1 MSARRSGKVSKLARI
16 AIHEYKRN
24 AFKPSF
30 LLTLLS
36 VPLIIALNVGVGFYL
51 ESSDRDD
58 TPVGY
63 VDAAG
68 LFADPVPV
76 PVSGSREPL
85 EFLPFE
91 SEEDARAALDSG
103 RIQAFLAV
111 PPDYGQTRDMTL
123 YYSEEPGGSTV
134 GQLYDFVQA
143 NLLADRPANIARRAV
158 LIGEGVTVR
167 SLDGRREV
175 PSGGPSFQLIMSM
188 LIGFAFIFLLL
199 MNAGYLMKAVV
210 EEKENRTMEVLMTS
224 VSPVQL
230 LGGKVLGIVAIGLT
244 QLLAWVVVGVLAIVA
259 AAGVGIAWFQ
269 GASLDWQS
277 VLITVAIA
285 VPAYVFAA
293 ALMTA
298 IGAIT
303 TSTQESQATGAIFF
317 ILHVVPLYLAGLI
330 INSPNAVLP
339 TVFTFLPFT
348 ALLTVVLRNI
358 FAAVP
363 LWQVGAA
370 IGLQVVYA
378 ILALWLA
385 GRAFRI
391 GMLQYGRRLNWR
403 VLLKGRPS

>member
-1 MSARRSGKVSKLARI
+1 MSKLARI
-16 AIHEYKRN
+16 AAHEYGRN
-24 AFKPSF
+24 VFKASF
-30 LLTLLS
+30 LVTLLS

-51 ESSDRDD
+51 ESRDRDD

-63 VDAAG
+63 VDATG

-76 PVSGSREPL
+76 PVSGSEEPL
-85 EFLPFE
+85 AFLPFE
-91 SEEDARAALDSG
+91 SQETARAALESG
-103 RIQAFLAV
+103 RIQAFLVV
-111 PPDYGQTRDMTL
+111 PPDYDQTRDMTL
-123 YYSEEPGGSTV
+123 YYFEEPGGSTTR
-134 GQLYDFVQA
+134 QLFDLVQA
-143 NLLADRPANIARRAV
+143 NLLADRPADIARRAV

-175 PSGGPSFQLIMSM
+175 PSGGPSFEIIMSM
-188 LIGFAFIFLLL
+188 LFGFAFIFLLL
-199 MNAGYLMKAVV
+199 MNAGYLMQAVV
-210 EEKENRTMEVLMTS
+210 EEKENRTMEVLVTS

-259 AAGVGIAWFQ
+259 ASSLGIAWFQ
-269 GASLDWQS
+269 DASLDWQS

-285 VPAYVFAA
+285 IPAYVFAA

-303 TSTQESQATGAIFF
+303 TSTQESQATGAVFF

-330 INSPNAVLP
+330 IQSPAAVLP

-348 ALLTVVLRNI
+348 TLLTVVLRNI
-358 FAAVP
+358 FATVP
-363 LWQVGAA
+363 AWQVGVA
-370 IGLQVVYA
+370 IVLQVVYA
-378 ILALWLA
+378 VLALWLA

-391 GMLQYGRRLNWR
+391 GMLQYGRRLDWR